1 MTTAVTTHIRR
12 NTMAMA
18 TAMIA
23 PMPAS
28 DKDVG
33 MLVGGPF
40 DGEEEE
46 GNVVVII
53 SDCRTVAGDG
63 VMSEDVFTQSP
74 VGI

>member
-1 MTTAVTTHIRR
+1 
-12 NTMAMA
+12 
-18 TAMIA
+18 
-23 PMPAS
+23 
-28 DKDVG
+28 

>member
-1 MTTAVTTHIRR
+1 MMFRYYNLISAISH
-12 NTMAMA
+12 
-18 TAMIA
+18 
-23 PMPAS
+23 
-28 DKDVG
+28 VG